1 MTKSTKPINQPL
13 IHCKCMKS
21 SHFNV
26 VGQQKRKQKHS
37 IMNMTFSSGMKMIVT
52 MSTKCTVQTVTV
64 LKMSK

>member
-1 MTKSTKPINQPL
+1 
-13 IHCKCMKS
+13 MKS

-26 VGQQKRKQKHS
+26 VGQQKRKEKHS

-52 MSTKCTVQTVTV
+52 MSTKCTIQTVTA